1 VKTLGRL
8 RASFKD
14 EGVKYALHLT
24 ASRYKK
30 DAGLLLILDSL
41 SNNIRAKIY
50 ISRSERETFERWSKH
65 LRFVDRF
72 HLPEGEEKLVNDIVQ
87 YSIEYRKW
95 KITPAESYYR
105 ARVNK
110 IDESQ
115 KKNASE
121 MGAPP
126 RESARAGRL
135 NPVGI
140 PYLYVSW
147 DQKTCIAEV
156 RPWMG
161 ACVSVARF
169 VPKKPLQVVNLN
181 YSAPKPPDKKLQK
194 GDEKQYMNFVK
205 FMSLTLARPQDPD
218 DEISYIPTQ
227 YIAEKFKR
235 RGFDGVAYQSVL
247 HKHGTNMVLFDPTV
261 VEAKETR
268 FYQINQV
275 AYSHEEIKNES

>member
-1 VKTLGRL
+1 M
-8 RASFKD
+8 
-14 EGVKYALHLT
+14 
-24 ASRYKK
+24 
-30 DAGLLLILDSL
+30 DSL
-41 SNNIRAKIY
+41 SNNRRAKFY
-50 ISRSERETFERWSKH
+50 ISRNERETFERWSKH

-72 HLPEGEEKLVNDIVQ
+72 HLPEGEEKLVNEIVE

-95 KITPAESYYR
+95 DITPAENCYR

-110 IDESQ
+110 IDELQ
-115 KKNASE
+115 KKKMSA

-126 RESARAGRL
+126 REFARAGRL

-147 DQKTCIAEV
+147 EQETCIAEV

-161 ACVSVARF
+161 AYVSVARF

-181 YSAPKPPDKKLQK
+181 YSAPKPPGKKLQK
-194 GDEKQYMNFVK
+194 GDEKQYMDFVK

-247 HKHGTNMVLFDPTV
+247 HRDGTNMVLFDPAV
-261 VEAKETR
+261 VEAKDTCLYR
-268 FYQINQV
+268 IKQV
-275 AYSHEEIKNES
+275 AYSHEEIENGT